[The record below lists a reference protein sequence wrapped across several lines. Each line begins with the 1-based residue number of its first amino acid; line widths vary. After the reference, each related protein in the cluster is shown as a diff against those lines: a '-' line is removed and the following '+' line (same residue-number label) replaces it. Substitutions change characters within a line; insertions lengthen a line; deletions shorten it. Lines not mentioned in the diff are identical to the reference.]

1 MANRRL
7 KNAGRKKA
15 FFGAEA
21 AAILA
26 AAGINAATQMAAAG
40 INSAATKQ
48 AAKDQAAAVNA
59 SARQQAQAIKDQ
71 TARSKEYQEM
81 SQEFISEQNAENREL
96 QKDIQMQLQMLTG
109 AQNVNDR
116 LEASKIKVRNG
127 GSTRPRFIG
136 GGKKKIYRTVTNNK
150 GDVTTEI
157 SVPGGYIAETITNKG
172 DTIYKRP
179 SDSWWNPFARESAR
193 RTNKGAASAEYRK
206 LQKAYRDAYEGSVES
221 GNIGFSRAKDFIN
234 SLLGTT
240 FAYGGRRRL
249 GNPTSLLQG
258 SYNMPFKVTD
268 GGSVVALGTT
278 PEGYDLYEIY
288 GNDHEHYHKAQGGK
302 NKTGV
307 GIKFADGNVI
317 EGEGNQNG
325 TKGEKMLVT
334 PNNAYFISRH
344 TMKGFNPAKA
354 VDEGL
359 DPMQAYMLQEAIKAE
374 NGISDDGKNNSPVR
388 RYMIG
393 GQPNIYDMANQTGP
407 QIGVDTLG
415 DTTVGVAYA
424 SNADTKRRLRCGGKA
439 RRKAETGL
447 KVGNRYWDWSSGN
460 WVTASDE
467 KGYSGPVS
475 YENQPTT
482 VPAGTVVNVSS
493 PSSTAAA
500 QSQPKQNFWSR
511 AGGWINNNADLVGA
525 GIGAIG
531 NLGAALL
538 TSGAN
543 RRAARTLADAYAKAG
558 DITAEAYRSLSTID
572 MNSLKR
578 ENFVS
583 NAHAMPALQA
593 PVSQAQQA
601 IAGVNRDLERRLENA
616 ARYSASGAAANNRIA
631 RAMTDA
637 QDARNAIY
645 SKDQE
650 LMQNIRQGNAER
662 VTQAAMRNAELDMQ
676 ANRDYTGAYLNLLQY
691 NNDIE
696 NTKILGAAGAISD
709 AATNGA
715 GALSQA
721 YTANASAWANA
732 LTGSSQGFA
741 NSLSNMAT
749 RRADLQKVLLGASG
763 DSQASY
769 FANPNLSTDREA
781 AAEYNRLLTQYNSI
795 KNSTNKGDKDT
806 AAILKR
812 RINNIASGRGFELV

>member
-15 FFGAEA
+15 PFGSEE

-71 TARSKEYQEM
+71 TARSKEYQQM

-127 GSTRPRFIG
+127 GHT
-136 GGKKKIYRTVTNNK
+136 
-150 GDVTTEI
+150 
-157 SVPGGYIAETITNKG
+157 
-172 DTIYKRP
+172 
-179 SDSWWNPFARESAR
+179 
-193 RTNKGAASAEYRK
+193 
-206 LQKAYRDAYEGSVES
+206 
-221 GNIGFSRAKDFIN
+221 
-234 SLLGTT
+234 
-240 FAYGGRRRL
+240 RRRL
-249 GNPTSLLQG
+249 RNAGNAISFLQG

-268 GGSVVALGTT
+268 GGGVVALGTT

-359 DPMQAYMLQEAIKAE
+359 NPMQAYILQEAIKAE
-374 NGISDDGKNNSPVR
+374 NGISDDGKNNSPVK

-393 GQPNIYDMANQTGP
+393 GQPNVYDMFNQTGP
-407 QIGVDTLG
+407 QMGVDTLG

-439 RRKAETGL
+439 RQKAPYG
-447 KVGNRYWDWSSGN
+447 WSWLQNNYTSNKPASINSGYYN
-460 WVTASDE
+460 STLNINPNIPQTINI
-467 KGYSGPVS
+467 KT
-475 YENQPTT
+475 PTNT
-482 VPAGTVVNVSS
+482 TK
-493 PSSTAAA
+493 ST
-500 QSQPKQNFWSR
+500 SNFWSR
-511 AGGWINNNADLVGA
+511 AGNWINNNADLVGA

-531 NLGAALL
+531 NLGGAWITSAGNRSAAK
-538 TSGAN
+538 
-543 RRAARTLADAYAKAG
+543 TLAGAYNTAANTMRDAYN
-558 DITAEAYRSLSTID
+558 SLQTID
-572 MNSLKR
+572 MNSLRR
-578 ENFVS
+578 EDYAA
-583 NAHAMPALQA
+583 AHAMAALQA
-593 PVSQAQQA
+593 PVSQAAQPLAQ
-601 IAGVNRDLERRLENA
+601 VDRQLQRRLANA
-616 ARYSASGAAANNRIA
+616 GRYSASGAAAESRMA
-631 RAMTDA
+631 RAEVDA
-637 QDARNAIY
+637 QDMRNRIY
-645 SKDQE
+645 AADQE
-650 LMQNIRQGNAER
+650 QMQKIRQENANR
-662 VTQAAMRNAELDMQ
+662 VNEVAMRNAELDTQ
-676 ANRDYTGAYLNLLQY
+676 ANKDFTGAYLNLLQY

-696 NTKILGAAGAISD
+696 NTKILGAAGALSEG
-709 AATNGA
+709 AVNSA

-721 YTANASAWANA
+721 QTSNAAAWANA

>member
-40 INSAATKQ
+40 MNSAATKQ
-48 AAKDQAAAVNA
+48 AARDQAAAVNA

-71 TARSKEYQEM
+71 TERSKEYQQM
-81 SQEFISEQNAENREL
+81 SQEFINEQNAENREL

-109 AQNVNDR
+109 QQNVNDR

-136 GGKKKIYRTVTNNK
+136 GGKKKKYRTVTNNK
-150 GDVTTEI
+150 GDITTEI

-179 SDSWWNPFARESAR
+179 SDSWWNPFARDIAI
-193 RTNKGAASAEYRK
+193 RTNKGADSAEYRK
-206 LQKAYRDAYEGSVES
+206 LQKAYRDTYEGSVET

-234 SLLGTT
+234 NLFGTT

-249 GNPTSLLQG
+249 SNPTSLLQG

-268 GGSVVALGTT
+268 GGGVVALGTT

-325 TKGEKMLVT
+325 SKGEKMLVT

-374 NGISDDGKNNSPVR
+374 NGISDDGKGNSPVK

-407 QIGVDTLG
+407 QMGVDTLG
-415 DTTVGVAYA
+415 DTTVGIAYA
-424 SNADTKRRLRCGGKA
+424 SNADTKRRLRCGGKV
-439 RRKAETGL
+439 RHKAPYGWNWLQNAYTSN
-447 KVGNRYWDWSSGN
+447 KPASINSGYYN
-460 WVTASDE
+460 STLDINPNIPQTINI
-467 KGYSGPVS
+467 KT
-475 YENQPTT
+475 PTNT
-482 VPAGTVVNVSS
+482 R
-493 PSSTAAA
+493 ST
-500 QSQPKQNFWSR
+500 SNFWSR

-525 GIGAIG
+525 GIGALG
-531 NLGAALL
+531 NLGGAWI
-538 TSGAN
+538 TSAGN
-543 RRAARTLADAYAKAG
+543 RRAARTLANAYNTAANTMRDAYN
-558 DITAEAYRSLSTID
+558 SLQTID
-572 MNSLKR
+572 MNSLRR
-578 ENFVS
+578 EDYGA
-583 NAHAMPALQA
+583 AHAMAALQA
-593 PVSQAQQA
+593 PVSQAAQPLAQ
-601 IAGVNRDLERRLENA
+601 VDRQLQRRLTNA
-616 ARYSASGAAANNRIA
+616 GRYSASGAAAESRMT
-631 RAMTDA
+631 RAEVDA
-637 QDARNAIY
+637 QDMRNRIY
-645 SKDQE
+645 AADQE
-650 LMQNIRQGNAER
+650 QMQKIRQENANR
-662 VTQAAMRNAELDMQ
+662 VNEVAMRNAELDTQ
-676 ANRDYTGAYLNLLQY
+676 ANKDFTGAYLNLLQY

-696 NTKILGAAGAISD
+696 NSKILGAAGALSEG
-709 AATNGA
+709 AVNSA

-721 YTANASAWANA
+721 QTSNAAAWANA

-741 NSLSNMAT
+741 NTLSNYAK
-749 RRADLQKVLLGASG
+749 RRADLANVMLGASTEAQVRQLG
-763 DSQASY
+763 LTGNAREKQLYINRFQSAIDSG
-769 FANPNLSTDREA
+769 NLSAADEA
-781 AAEYNRLLTQYNSI
+781 KY
-795 KNSTNKGDKDT
+795 
-806 AAILKR
+806 KR
-812 RINNIASGRGFELV
+812 YIQWLS

>member
-136 GGKKKIYRTVTNNK
+136 GGKKKKYRTVTSNK

-157 SVPGGYIAETITNKG
+157 SVPGGYIAETITNEG

-179 SDSWWNPFARESAR
+179 SDSWFNLFSRDTAK
-193 RTNKGAASAEYRK
+193 RTRNGVASPNYKK
-206 LQKAYRDAYEGSVES
+206 LQKEYRDAYEGSIES

-234 SLLGTT
+234 SLFGTT

-249 GNPTSLLQG
+249 GNPISLLQG

-268 GGSVVALGTT
+268 GGGVVALGTT

-359 DPMQAYMLQEAIKAE
+359 DPLQAYMLQEAIKAE
-374 NGISDDGKNNSPVR
+374 NGISDDGKNNSPVK

-393 GQPNIYDMANQTGP
+393 GQPNVYDMINQTGP
-407 QIGVDTLG
+407 QMGVDTLG

-424 SNADTKRRLRCGGKA
+424 SNADTKRRLRCGGKV
-439 RRKAETGL
+439 RHKAPLGWSWRQNNLISNNPNSINTGYYTT
-447 KVGNRYWDWSSGN
+447 NP
-460 WVTASDE
+460 VT
-467 KGYSGPVS
+467 
-475 YENQPTT
+475 TT
-482 VPAGTVVNVSS
+482 DVPQTLNIQIPANTR
-493 PSSTAAA
+493 ST
-500 QSQPKQNFWSR
+500 SNFWSR

-525 GIGAIG
+525 GIGALG
-531 NLGAALL
+531 NFGAALL

-543 RRAARTLADAYAKAG
+543 RRAARTLADAYSKAG

-616 ARYSASGAAANNRIA
+616 ARYSASGAAANSRIS
-631 RAMTDA
+631 RALIDA

>member
-7 KNAGRKKA
+7 KHAGRKKA
-15 FFGAEA
+15 QFGSQE

-71 TARSKEYQEM
+71 TARSREYQEM

-127 GSTRPRFIG
+127 GSTRHRFIG
-136 GGKKKIYRTVTNNK
+136 GGKKKNYRTVTNNN

-157 SVPGGYIAETITNKG
+157 SVPGGYIAETITNEG
-172 DTIYKRP
+172 DTIYKKP

-193 RTNKGAASAEYRK
+193 RTNKGAASSEYRK
-206 LQKAYRDAYEGSVES
+206 LQKAYRDAYEGSVKS

-268 GGSVVALGTT
+268 GGGVVALGTT

-374 NGISDDGKNNSPVR
+374 NGISDDGKGNSPVK

-407 QIGVDTLG
+407 QMGVDTLG

-439 RRKAETGL
+439 RQKAPYGWNWLQNSYTSN
-447 KVGNRYWDWSSGN
+447 KPASINSGYYN
-460 WVTASDE
+460 STLDINPNIPQTINI
-467 KGYSGPVS
+467 KT
-475 YENQPTT
+475 PTNT
-482 VPAGTVVNVSS
+482 K
-493 PSSTAAA
+493 ST
-500 QSQPKQNFWSR
+500 SNFWSR

-525 GIGAIG
+525 GIGALG
-531 NLGAALL
+531 NLGGAWI
-538 TSGAN
+538 TSAGN
-543 RRAARTLADAYAKAG
+543 RRAARTLANAYNTAANTMRDAYN
-558 DITAEAYRSLSTID
+558 SLRTID
-572 MNSLKR
+572 MNSLRR
-578 ENFVS
+578 EDYAA
-583 NAHAMPALQA
+583 AHAMAALQA
-593 PVSQAQQA
+593 PVSQAAQPLAQ
-601 IAGVNRDLERRLENA
+601 VDRQLQRRLTNA
-616 ARYSASGAAANNRIA
+616 GRYSASGAAAESRMA
-631 RAMTDA
+631 RAEVDA
-637 QDARNAIY
+637 QDMRNRIY
-645 SKDQE
+645 AADQE
-650 LMQNIRQGNAER
+650 QMQKIRQENADR
-662 VTQAAMRNAELDMQ
+662 VNQVAMRNAELDTQ
-676 ANRDYTGAYLNLLQY
+676 ANKDFTSAYLNLLQY

-696 NTKILGAAGAISD
+696 NTKILGAAGAL
-709 AATNGA
+709 AEGAVNGA

-721 YTANASAWANA
+721 QTSNASAWANA
-732 LTGSSQGFA
+732 LTGSTQGFA
-741 NSLSNMAT
+741 NTLSNYAK
-749 RRADLQKVLLGASG
+749 RRADLANVMLGASTEAQVRQLG
-763 DSQASY
+763 LTGNAREKQLYINRFQSAIDSG
-769 FANPNLSTDREA
+769 NLSAADEA
-781 AAEYNRLLTQYNSI
+781 KY
-795 KNSTNKGDKDT
+795 
-806 AAILKR
+806 KR
-812 RINNIASGRGFELV
+812 YIQWLS

>member
-48 AAKDQAAAVNA
+48 AAKEQAAAVNA

-71 TARSKEYQEM
+71 TARSKEYQEA

-127 GSTRPRFIG
+127 GSTRPKFIG
-136 GGKKKIYRTVTNNK
+136 GGKKKNYRTVTNNK
-150 GDVTTEI
+150 SDVTTEI
-157 SVPGGYIAETITNKG
+157 SVPGGYIAETITNEG

-193 RTNKGAASAEYRK
+193 RTNKGAASSEYRK
-206 LQKAYRDAYEGSVES
+206 LQKAYRDAHEGSVES

-234 SLLGTT
+234 NLFGTT

-268 GGSVVALGTT
+268 GGGVVALGTT

-359 DPMQAYMLQEAIKAE
+359 DPMQAYILQEAIKAE
-374 NGISDDGKNNSPVR
+374 NGISDDGKNNSPVK

-407 QIGVDTLG
+407 QMGVDTLG

-424 SNADTKRRLRCGGKA
+424 SNADTKRRLRCGGKV
-439 RRKAETGL
+439 RRKAPLGWSWRQNNTNSNNPNSINTG
-447 KVGNRYWDWSSGN
+447 YY
-460 WVTASDE
+460 TA
-467 KGYSGPVS
+467 
-475 YENQPTT
+475 NPTIT
-482 VPAGTVVNVSS
+482 ANIPQTVNVST
-493 PSSTAAA
+493 PA
-500 QSQPKQNFWSR
+500 PKQNFWSR

-525 GIGAIG
+525 GIGALG
-531 NLGAALL
+531 NFGAALL

-543 RRAARTLADAYAKAG
+543 RRAAITLADAYSKAG

-616 ARYSASGAAANNRIA
+616 ARYSASGAAANSRIS
-631 RAMTDA
+631 RALVDA

>member
-1 MANRRL
+1 MGNRRL

-127 GSTRPRFIG
+127 GHT
-136 GGKKKIYRTVTNNK
+136 
-150 GDVTTEI
+150 
-157 SVPGGYIAETITNKG
+157 
-172 DTIYKRP
+172 
-179 SDSWWNPFARESAR
+179 
-193 RTNKGAASAEYRK
+193 
-206 LQKAYRDAYEGSVES
+206 
-221 GNIGFSRAKDFIN
+221 
-234 SLLGTT
+234 
-240 FAYGGRRRL
+240 RRRL
-249 GNPTSLLQG
+249 RNAGNATFPLRG

-268 GGSVVALGTT
+268 GGGVVALGTT

-325 TKGEKMLVT
+325 SKGEKMLVT

-359 DPMQAYMLQEAIKAE
+359 NPIQAYMLQEAIKVE
-374 NGISDDGKNNSPVR
+374 NGISDDGKTSSPVK

-393 GQPNIYDMANQTGP
+393 GQPNIYDMFNQSGP
-407 QIGVDTLG
+407 QPGMDTLG
-415 DTTVGVAYA
+415 DTAVGVAYA
-424 SNADTKRRLRCGGKA
+424 SSADTKRRLRCGGKA
-439 RRKAETGL
+439 RHKAPLGWSWRQNNLISNNPNSINTGYYTT
-447 KVGNRYWDWSSGN
+447 NP
-460 WVTASDE
+460 VTTAD
-467 KGYSGPVS
+467 
-475 YENQPTT
+475 
-482 VPAGTVVNVSS
+482 VPQTLNIQIPANTR
-493 PSSTAAA
+493 ST
-500 QSQPKQNFWSR
+500 SNFWSR
-511 AGGWINNNADLVGA
+511 AG
-525 GIGAIG
+525 IGALG
-531 NLGAALL
+531 NLGGAWI
-538 TSGAN
+538 TSAGN
-543 RRAARTLADAYAKAG
+543 RRAARTLANAYNTAANTMRDAYN
-558 DITAEAYRSLSTID
+558 SLQTID
-572 MNSLKR
+572 INSLRR
-578 ENFVS
+578 EDYGA
-583 NAHAMPALQA
+583 AHAMAALQA
-593 PVSQAQQA
+593 PVSQAAQPLAQ
-601 IAGVNRDLERRLENA
+601 VDRQLQRRLTNA
-616 ARYSASGAAANNRIA
+616 GRYSASGAAAESRMT
-631 RAMTDA
+631 RAEVDA
-637 QDARNAIY
+637 QDMRNRIY
-645 SKDQE
+645 AADQE
-650 LMQNIRQGNAER
+650 LMQNIRQANAER
-662 VTQAAMRNAELDMQ
+662 INQVAMRNAELDTQ
-676 ANRDYTGAYLNLLQY
+676 ANKYFTAAYLNLLQY

-696 NTKILGAAGAISD
+696 NSKILGAAGALSEG
-709 AATNGA
+709 AVNSA

-721 YTANASAWANA
+721 QTSNAAAWANA

-741 NSLSNMAT
+741 NTLSNYAK
-749 RRADLQKVLLGASG
+749 RRADLANVMLGASTEAQVRQLG
-763 DSQASY
+763 LTG
-769 FANPNLSTDREA
+769 NDREKQL
-781 AAEYNRLLTQYNSI
+781 YINRFQDAINSG
-795 KNSTNKGDKDT
+795 KLSKEDEAKY
-806 AAILKR
+806 KR
-812 RINNIASGRGFELV
+812 YIQWLS

>member
-136 GGKKKIYRTVTNNK
+136 GGKKKNYRTVTNNK

-157 SVPGGYIAETITNKG
+157 SVPGGYIAEIITNEG
-172 DTIYKRP
+172 DTIYKKP
-179 SDSWWNPFARESAR
+179 SDSWFNLFSRDTAK
-193 RTNKGAASAEYRK
+193 RTRNGVASPNYKK
-206 LQKAYRDAYEGSVES
+206 LQKEYRDAYEGSVES

-234 SLLGTT
+234 SLFGTT

-249 GNPTSLLQG
+249 GNPTALLQG

-268 GGSVVALGTT
+268 GGGVVALGTT

-359 DPMQAYMLQEAIKAE
+359 NPMQAYILQEAIKAE
-374 NGISDDGKNNSPVR
+374 NGISDDGKNNSPVK

-407 QIGVDTLG
+407 QMGVDTLG

-439 RRKAETGL
+439 RQKADNGWDFTKNWWNTGT
-447 KVGNRYWDWSSGN
+447 KKGNP
-460 WVTASDE
+460 TASVMLPITPNSNE
-467 KGYSGPVS
+467 FTAIGS
-475 YENQPTT
+475 
-482 VPAGTVVNVSS
+482 SS
-493 PSSTAAA
+493 PSS
-500 QSQPKQNFWSR
+500 SNKNFWSR
-511 AGGWINNNADLVGA
+511 AGSWINNNADLVGA
-525 GIGAIG
+525 GIGALG
-531 NLGAALL
+531 NLGGAWI
-538 TSGAN
+538 TSAGN
-543 RRAARTLADAYAKAG
+543 RRAARTLADAYN
-558 DITAEAYRSLSTID
+558 TAANTMRDAYNSLQTID
-572 MNSLKR
+572 MNSLRR
-578 ENFVS
+578 EDYAA
-583 NAHAMPALQA
+583 AHAMAALQA
-593 PVSQAQQA
+593 PVSQAAQPLAQ
-601 IAGVNRDLERRLENA
+601 VDRQLQRRLANA
-616 ARYSASGAAANNRIA
+616 GRYSASGAAAESRMA
-631 RAMTDA
+631 RAEVDA
-637 QDARNAIY
+637 QDMRNRIY
-645 SKDQE
+645 AADQE
-650 LMQNIRQGNAER
+650 QMQKIRQENANR
-662 VTQAAMRNAELDMQ
+662 VNEVAMRNAELDTQ
-676 ANRDYTGAYLNLLQY
+676 ANKDFTGAYLNLLQY

-696 NTKILGAAGAISD
+696 NTKILGAAGAL
-709 AATNGA
+709 AEGAVNGA

-721 YTANASAWANA
+721 QTSNAAAWANA
-732 LTGSSQGFA
+732 LSGSTQGFA
-741 NSLSNMAT
+741 NTLNSRYKLANDTANVM
-749 RRADLQKVLLGASG
+749 LGASTEAQVRYLG
-763 DSQASY
+763 LRGSAEERRQYINRFQSAIDSGK
-769 FANPNLSTDREA
+769 LSEKDEA
-781 AAEYNRLLTQYNSI
+781 KY
-795 KNSTNKGDKDT
+795 
-806 AAILKR
+806 KR
-812 RINNIASGRGFELV
+812 YIQWLS

>member
-15 FFGAEA
+15 PFGSET

-127 GSTRPRFIG
+127 GHT
-136 GGKKKIYRTVTNNK
+136 
-150 GDVTTEI
+150 
-157 SVPGGYIAETITNKG
+157 
-172 DTIYKRP
+172 
-179 SDSWWNPFARESAR
+179 
-193 RTNKGAASAEYRK
+193 
-206 LQKAYRDAYEGSVES
+206 
-221 GNIGFSRAKDFIN
+221 
-234 SLLGTT
+234 
-240 FAYGGRRRL
+240 RRRL
-249 GNPTSLLQG
+249 RNAGNAISLLQG

-268 GGSVVALGTT
+268 GGGVVALGTT

-288 GNDHEHYHKAQGGK
+288 GNDHKHYHKAQGGK

-359 DPMQAYMLQEAIKAE
+359 DPLQAYMLQEAIKAE
-374 NGISDDGKNNSPVR
+374 NGISDDGKDNSPVK

-393 GQPNIYDMANQTGP
+393 GQPNIYDMVNQTGP
-407 QIGVDTLG
+407 QMGVDTLG

-439 RRKAETGL
+439 RQKADNGWDFTKNWWNTGT
-447 KVGNRYWDWSSGN
+447 KKGNP
-460 WVTASDE
+460 TASIMLPITPNSNE
-467 KGYSGPVS
+467 FTAVGS
-475 YENQPTT
+475 
-482 VPAGTVVNVSS
+482 SS
-493 PSSTAAA
+493 PSSSN
-500 QSQPKQNFWSR
+500 QSFWSR
-511 AGGWINNNADLVGA
+511 AGSWINNNADLVGA
-525 GIGAIG
+525 GIGALG
-531 NLGAALL
+531 NLGGAWI
-538 TSGAN
+538 TSAGN
-543 RRAARTLADAYAKAG
+543 RRAARTLADAYN
-558 DITAEAYRSLSTID
+558 TAANTMRDAYNSLRTID

-578 ENFVS
+578 EDYAA
-583 NAHAMPALQA
+583 AHAMAALQA
-593 PVSQAQQA
+593 PVSQAAQPLAQ
-601 IAGVNRDLERRLENA
+601 VDRQLQRRLANA
-616 ARYSASGAAANNRIA
+616 GRYSASGAAAESRMA
-631 RAMTDA
+631 RAEVDA
-637 QDARNAIY
+637 QDMRNRIY
-645 SKDQE
+645 AADQE
-650 LMQNIRQGNAER
+650 QMQKIRQENAER
-662 VTQAAMRNAELDMQ
+662 VNQVAMRNAELDTQ
-676 ANRDYTGAYLNLLQY
+676 ANKDFTGAYLNLLQY

-696 NTKILGAAGAISD
+696 NTKILGAAGAISEG
-709 AATNGA
+709 AVNSA

-721 YTANASAWANA
+721 QTSNASAWANA

-781 AAEYNRLLTQYNSI
+781 AAEYNRLLTQYNYI
-795 KNSTNKGDKDT
+795 KNTDKEQ

>member
-136 GGKKKIYRTVTNNK
+136 GGKKKNYRTVTNNK
-150 GDVTTEI
+150 GDITTEI
-157 SVPGGYIAETITNKG
+157 SVPGGYIAETITNEG

-179 SDSWWNPFARESAR
+179 SDSWWNLFARESAR

-258 SYNMPFKVTD
+258 SYNMPFRVTD
-268 GGSVVALGTT
+268 GGGVVALGTT

-359 DPMQAYMLQEAIKAE
+359 NPMQAYMLQEAIKAE
-374 NGISDDGKNNSPVR
+374 NGISDDGKGSSPVK

-407 QIGVDTLG
+407 QMGVDTLG

-439 RRKAETGL
+439 RQKADRGWDFTKNWWNTGT
-447 KVGNRYWDWSSGN
+447 KKGNP
-460 WVTASDE
+460 TASVMLPITPNSNEFTAVD
-467 KGYSGPVS
+467 
-475 YENQPTT
+475 
-482 VPAGTVVNVSS
+482 SS
-493 PSSTAAA
+493 APSSSN
-500 QSQPKQNFWSR
+500 QSFWSR
-511 AGGWINNNADLVGA
+511 AGSWINNNADLVGA
-525 GIGAIG
+525 GIGALG
-531 NLGAALL
+531 NLGGAWI
-538 TSGAN
+538 TSAGN
-543 RRAARTLADAYAKAG
+543 RRAARTLSDAYN
-558 DITAEAYRSLSTID
+558 TAANTMRDAYNSLRTID
-572 MNSLKR
+572 MNSLRR
-578 ENFVS
+578 EDYGA
-583 NAHAMPALQA
+583 AHAMAALQA
-593 PVSQAQQA
+593 PVSQAAQPLAQ
-601 IAGVNRDLERRLENA
+601 VDRQLQRRLANA
-616 ARYSASGAAANNRIA
+616 GRYSASGAAAESRMA
-631 RAMTDA
+631 RAEVDA
-637 QDARNAIY
+637 QDMRNRIY
-645 SKDQE
+645 AADQE
-650 LMQNIRQGNAER
+650 QMQKIRQENANR
-662 VTQAAMRNAELDMQ
+662 VNEVAMRNAELDTQ
-676 ANRDYTGAYLNLLQY
+676 ANKDFTGAYLNLLQY

-696 NTKILGAAGAISD
+696 NTKILGAAGAL
-709 AATNGA
+709 AEGAVNGA

-721 YTANASAWANA
+721 QTSNAAAWANA
-732 LTGSSQGFA
+732 LTGSTQGFA
-741 NSLSNMAT
+741 NTLSNYAK
-749 RRADLQKVLLGASG
+749 RKADLANVMLGASTEAQVRQLG
-763 DSQASY
+763 LTGNAREKQLYINRFQSAIDSG
-769 FANPNLSTDREA
+769 NLSAADEA
-781 AAEYNRLLTQYNSI
+781 KY
-795 KNSTNKGDKDT
+795 
-806 AAILKR
+806 KR
-812 RINNIASGRGFELV
+812 YIQWLS

>member
-127 GSTRPRFIG
+127 GHT
-136 GGKKKIYRTVTNNK
+136 
-150 GDVTTEI
+150 
-157 SVPGGYIAETITNKG
+157 
-172 DTIYKRP
+172 
-179 SDSWWNPFARESAR
+179 
-193 RTNKGAASAEYRK
+193 
-206 LQKAYRDAYEGSVES
+206 
-221 GNIGFSRAKDFIN
+221 
-234 SLLGTT
+234 
-240 FAYGGRRRL
+240 RRRL
-249 GNPTSLLQG
+249 RNAGNAISLLQG

-268 GGSVVALGTT
+268 GGGVVALGTT

-374 NGISDDGKNNSPVR
+374 NGISDDGKGNSPVK

-407 QIGVDTLG
+407 QMGVDTLG

-439 RRKAETGL
+439 RQKADRGWDFTKNWLNTGT
-447 KVGNRYWDWSSGN
+447 KKGNP
-460 WVTASDE
+460 TASVMLPITPNSNE
-467 KGYSGPVS
+467 FTAIGS
-475 YENQPTT
+475 T
-482 VPAGTVVNVSS
+482 S
-493 PSSTAAA
+493 PSS
-500 QSQPKQNFWSR
+500 SNQNFWSK
-511 AGGWINNNADLVGA
+511 AGSWINNNADLVGA
-525 GIGAIG
+525 GIGALG
-531 NLGAALL
+531 NLGGAWI
-538 TSGAN
+538 TSAGN
-543 RRAARTLADAYAKAG
+543 RRAARTLADAYN
-558 DITAEAYRSLSTID
+558 TAANTMRDAYNSLQTID
-572 MNSLKR
+572 MNSLRR
-578 ENFVS
+578 EDYAA
-583 NAHAMPALQA
+583 AHAMAALQA
-593 PVSQAQQA
+593 PVSQAAQPLAQ
-601 IAGVNRDLERRLENA
+601 VDRQLQRRLANA
-616 ARYSASGAAANNRIA
+616 GRYSASGAAAESRMA
-631 RAMTDA
+631 RAEVDA
-637 QDARNAIY
+637 QDMRNRIY
-645 SKDQE
+645 AADQE
-650 LMQNIRQGNAER
+650 QMQKIRQENANR
-662 VTQAAMRNAELDMQ
+662 VNEVAMRNAELDTQ
-676 ANRDYTGAYLNLLQY
+676 ANKDFTGAYLNLLQY

-696 NTKILGAAGAISD
+696 NTKILGAAGALSEG
-709 AATNGA
+709 AVNSA

-721 YTANASAWANA
+721 QTSNAAAWANA
-732 LTGSSQGFA
+732 LSGSTQGFA
-741 NSLSNMAT
+741 NTLNSRYKSEHDTANVM
-749 RRADLQKVLLGASG
+749 LGASTEAQVRYLG
-763 DSQASY
+763 LRGSAEERRQYIDRFQDAIDSGK
-769 FANPNLSTDREA
+769 LSEKDEA
-781 AAEYNRLLTQYNSI
+781 KY
-795 KNSTNKGDKDT
+795 
-806 AAILKR
+806 KR
-812 RINNIASGRGFELV
+812 YIQWLS

>member
-136 GGKKKIYRTVTNNK
+136 GGKKKKYRTVTNNK
-150 GDVTTEI
+150 GDITTEI

-179 SDSWWNPFARESAR
+179 SDSWWNPFARDIAI
-193 RTNKGAASAEYRK
+193 RTNKGVDSAEYRK
-206 LQKAYRDAYEGSVES
+206 LQKAYRDAYEGSIET

-234 SLLGTT
+234 NLFGTT

-268 GGSVVALGTT
+268 GGGVIALGTT

-325 TKGEKMLVT
+325 SKGEKMLVT

-359 DPMQAYMLQEAIKAE
+359 NPMQAYMLQEAIKAE
-374 NGISDDGKNNSPVR
+374 NGISDDGKNNSPVK

-393 GQPNIYDMANQTGP
+393 GQPNIYDMFNQTGP
-407 QIGVDTLG
+407 QMGVDTLG
-415 DTTVGVAYA
+415 DTAVGVAYA
-424 SNADTKRRLRCGGKA
+424 SNADTKRRLRCGGKV
-439 RRKAETGL
+439 RRKAPLGWSWRQNNLTSNNPNSINTGYYTT
-447 KVGNRYWDWSSGN
+447 NP
-460 WVTASDE
+460 VTTADV
-467 KGYSGPVS
+467 PQTL
-475 YENQPTT
+475 NIQIPTNT
-482 VPAGTVVNVSS
+482 R
-493 PSSTAAA
+493 ST
-500 QSQPKQNFWSR
+500 SNFWSR

-525 GIGAIG
+525 GIGALG
-531 NLGAALL
+531 NFGAALL

-543 RRAARTLADAYAKAG
+543 RRAARTLADAYSKAG

-601 IAGVNRDLERRLENA
+601 IAGVNRDLERKLENA
-616 ARYSASGAAANNRIA
+616 ARYSASGAAANSRIS
-631 RAMTDA
+631 RALIDA

-769 FANPNLSTDREA
+769 FANPNLSSDREA

-812 RINNIASGRGFELV
+812 RINNIASGRGFKLV

>member
-15 FFGAEA
+15 PFGSET

-127 GSTRPRFIG
+127 GHT
-136 GGKKKIYRTVTNNK
+136 
-150 GDVTTEI
+150 
-157 SVPGGYIAETITNKG
+157 
-172 DTIYKRP
+172 
-179 SDSWWNPFARESAR
+179 
-193 RTNKGAASAEYRK
+193 
-206 LQKAYRDAYEGSVES
+206 
-221 GNIGFSRAKDFIN
+221 
-234 SLLGTT
+234 
-240 FAYGGRRRL
+240 RRRL
-249 GNPTSLLQG
+249 RNAGNAISLLQG

-268 GGSVVALGTT
+268 GGGVVALGTT

-359 DPMQAYMLQEAIKAE
+359 NPMQAYMLQEAIKAE
-374 NGISDDGKNNSPVR
+374 NGISDDGKGSSPVK

-407 QIGVDTLG
+407 QMGVDTLG

-439 RRKAETGL
+439 RQKADNGWDFTKNWWNTGT
-447 KVGNRYWDWSSGN
+447 KKGNP
-460 WVTASDE
+460 TASIMLPITPNSNE
-467 KGYSGPVS
+467 FTAVGS
-475 YENQPTT
+475 
-482 VPAGTVVNVSS
+482 SS
-493 PSSTAAA
+493 PSSSN
-500 QSQPKQNFWSR
+500 QSFWSR

-525 GIGAIG
+525 GIGALG
-531 NLGAALL
+531 NLGGAWI
-538 TSGAN
+538 TSAGN
-543 RRAARTLADAYAKAG
+543 RRAARTLSDAYN
-558 DITAEAYRSLSTID
+558 TAANTMRDAYNSLRTID
-572 MNSLKR
+572 MNSLRR
-578 ENFVS
+578 EDYAA
-583 NAHAMPALQA
+583 AHAMAALQA
-593 PVSQAQQA
+593 PVSQAAQPLAQ
-601 IAGVNRDLERRLENA
+601 VDRQLQRRLANA
-616 ARYSASGAAANNRIA
+616 GRYSASGAAAESRMA
-631 RAMTDA
+631 RAEVDA
-637 QDARNAIY
+637 QDMRNRIY
-645 SKDQE
+645 AADQE
-650 LMQNIRQGNAER
+650 QMQKIRQENANR
-662 VTQAAMRNAELDMQ
+662 VNEVAMRNAELDTQ
-676 ANRDYTGAYLNLLQY
+676 ANKDFTGAYLNLLQY

-696 NTKILGAAGAISD
+696 NTKILGAAGAL
-709 AATNGA
+709 AEGAVNGA

-721 YTANASAWANA
+721 QTSNAAAWANA
-732 LTGSSQGFA
+732 LSGSTQGFA
-741 NSLSNMAT
+741 NTLNSRYKLANDTANVM
-749 RRADLQKVLLGASG
+749 LGASTEAQVRYLG
-763 DSQASY
+763 LRGSAEERRQYINRFQSAIDSGK
-769 FANPNLSTDREA
+769 LSAKDEA
-781 AAEYNRLLTQYNSI
+781 KY
-795 KNSTNKGDKDT
+795 
-806 AAILKR
+806 KR
-812 RINNIASGRGFELV
+812 YIQWLS